1 MTLSL
6 GPLLPVLILDD
17 VESARSLAE
26 ALRDGGISQAEVT
39 LRTPAALDALR
50 VMASVGDL
58 TVGAG
63 TVLTCEQAD
72 ASVEAGASFLVSP
85 GWDPAL
91 AAYAGELG
99 VPLIPGVA
107 TPSEALAARAAGCSQ
122 LKVFPISTLGGVAF
136 IDALAAVF
144 PDVTFVPSGGIR
156 PEHAR
161 EYLSCPS
168 VETIC
173 GSWMAP
179 RALVAA
185 GDFAAVTAAS
195 RAAVEAIA

>member
-6 GPLLPVLILDD
+6 GPLLPVLVLDD
-17 VESARSLAE
+17 AASARPLAE
-26 ALRDGGISQAEVT
+26 ALREGGISQVEVT

-50 VMASVGDL
+50 VMASVDDL

-63 TVLTCEQAD
+63 TVLTREQAD
-72 ASVEAGASFLVSP
+72 ASIDAGARFLVSP

-91 AAYAGELG
+91 ADHVRDLG
-99 VPLIPGVA
+99 VPLVPGVA
-107 TPSEALAARAAGCSQ
+107 TPSEALAARAAGCSHVK
-122 LKVFPISTLGGVAF
+122 LFPISTLGGVAF
-136 IDALAAVF
+136 VDALAAVF

-156 PEHAR
+156 PEQAR
-161 EYLSCPS
+161 DYLSRPS
-168 VETIC
+168 VDTVC

-179 RALVAA
+179 RAMVAA
-185 GDFAAVTAAS
+185 GDFAGVTAAS